1 MREIVCTKILEE
13 FRKYPEY
20 QDMGDAEILSLVAF
34 DDLVGLLKQGASHL
48 WSMKNTLLPTLGP
61 IIDKAISAAKPI
73 IASLGGSSLP
83 GKIKDALIS
92 DHAGFTKRA
101 MGLVNQHSGTVM

>member
-1 MREIVCTKILEE
+1 
-13 FRKYPEY
+13 
-20 QDMGDAEILSLVAF
+20 MGDAEILSLVAF